1 MTSDTALGLR
11 DEATVTGPDLTQRL
25 CELFATAL
33 EVDGVTADT
42 DFFVA
47 GGHSLSA
54 LDLAVAVEVAFG
66 VRVRVRDIF
75 DAATPALLAAQLAEL
90 VPSADE
96 PASVPSVPSAP
107 SAPSDPRQQ
116 AATAL
121 PGTEVAEATR
131 WLWLERQ
138 RGEGDSG
145 AYTVPCLLDGEGAVD
160 VGRLTAAW
168 AVLAR
173 RHPALRTVFV
183 EAQGEPRALLTD
195 DLPPLE
201 VVDLRGDEDPGG
213 TRFDSL
219 VDERLAVPFDP
230 STGPLTRTTL
240 FLRAG
245 ARWSLLLLADHLV
258 CDGRSLEILAT
269 QLVAAYADPAA
280 AAPPEDRPAHRPAG
294 HEAAL
299 GHWRDVLLPPPAPLP
314 LPVSGPRTGR
324 AGSATA
330 IVVREIGPDVQ
341 RRLTLLGRRHHAG
354 SFVPLAAAVARTL
367 AGITGGTDICLGTP
381 VDRRAR
387 LGANDAVGF
396 HVATVPLRLEVRDG
410 ATADE
415 LVRQAARRTVDAVD
429 HSEVPFDT
437 LVAAR
442 APPRS
447 PGRPPFF
454 DVWVALYPRIDTGPC
469 APDGIALRGGP
480 IPQRVGMFE
489 LSFQFVEHADGMR
502 LWLQYDTERYAAD
515 TAERIARRL
524 EDEVARLLR
533 DPAEPGPE
541 AAPEHRAFG
550 GFRFD
555 A

>member
-1 MTSDTALGLR
+1 MTSDTALRHG
-11 DEATVTGPDLTQRL
+11 DDPTMTGPDLTQRL
-25 CELFATAL
+25 CELFATTL
-33 EVDGVTADT
+33 EVDNVTPDT

-75 DAATPALLAAQLAEL
+75 DAASPALLAARLAEL
-90 VPSADE
+90 APGAVEPAEPSAS
-96 PASVPSVPSAP
+96 AS
-107 SAPSDPRQQ
+107 RQQ
-116 AATAL
+116 PATAL

-138 RGEGDSG
+138 RGDGDSG

-160 VGRLTAAW
+160 VDRLTAAW
-168 AVLAR
+168 AGLAR

-183 EAQGEPRALLTD
+183 EAQGEPRALVTD

-201 VVDLRGDEDPGG
+201 VIDLRGDAPGE

-219 VDERLAVPFDP
+219 VHERLAVPFDP

-240 FLRAG
+240 FLRAD

-280 AAPPEDRPAHRPAG
+280 VGVPEDRPAHRSTDQ
-294 HEAAL
+294 EAAL
-299 GHWRDVLLPPPAPLP
+299 DHWRGVLLPPPAPLP
-314 LPVSGPRTGR
+314 LPVRGPRTQR
-324 AGSATA
+324 AGNATGIA
-330 IVVREIGPDVQ
+330 VREIGPDVLRQ
-341 RRLTLLGRRHHAG
+341 LTHLGRRHHAG

-367 AGITGGTDICLGTP
+367 AGITGSTDICLGTP

-396 HVATVPLRLEVRDG
+396 HVATVPLRLGVPDEIS
-410 ATADE
+410 ADD
-415 LVRQAARRTVDAVD
+415 LVQQVAQRTVDAVD
-429 HSEVPFDT
+429 HSEVAFDT
-437 LVAAR
+437 LVAAL

-469 APDGIALRGGP
+469 PPDGIALRGGP

-515 TAERIARRL
+515 TAERMARRL
-524 EDEVARLLR
+524 EVEVARLLR
-533 DPAEPGPE
+533 DPAEPEPE

>member
-1 MTSDTALGLR
+1 MTSDTALGHR
-11 DEATVTGPDLTQRL
+11 DDATVTGPDLTQRL

-33 EVDGVTADT
+33 EVDDVTADT

-66 VRVRVRDIF
+66 LRVRVRDVF

-90 VPSADE
+90 VPAAAE
-96 PASVPSVPSAP
+96 PAAPSAP
-107 SAPSDPRQQ
+107 SAPSATRRQSG
-116 AATAL
+116 TAL
-121 PGTEVAEATR
+121 PGTEAAEAAR

-138 RGEGDSG
+138 RGDGDSG

-160 VGRLTAAW
+160 VDRLTAAW
-168 AVLAR
+168 ASLAR

-195 DLPPLE
+195 ELPPLE
-201 VVDLRGDEDPGG
+201 VVDLRGEEPDDA
-213 TRFDSL
+213 RFDSL

-240 FLRAG
+240 FLRAD

-269 QLVAAYADPAA
+269 QLVAAYADPATA
-280 AAPPEDRPAHRPAG
+280 GPSEDRPAHRPAG

-299 GHWRDVLLPPPAPLP
+299 DHWRDVLLPPPAPLP
-314 LPVSGPRTGR
+314 LPVRGPRTRR

-330 IVVREIGPDVQ
+330 IAVREIGPDVQ
-341 RRLTLLGRRHHAG
+341 RQLTLLGRRHHAG

-396 HVATVPLRLEVRDG
+396 HVATVPLRLDVRDG

-415 LVRQAARRTVDAVD
+415 LVGQVARRTVDAVD

-437 LVAAR
+437 LVAAL

-502 LWLQYDTERYAAD
+502 LWLQYDTGRYAED
-515 TAERIARRL
+515 TAERMARRL

-533 DPAEPGPE
+533 DPAEPAPE

>member
-1 MTSDTALGLR
+1 MTSDTALR
-11 DEATVTGPDLTQRL
+11 HTDDPAMTGPDLTQRL
-25 CELFATAL
+25 CELFATTL
-33 EVDGVTADT
+33 EVDDVTADT

-75 DAATPALLAAQLAEL
+75 DAASPALLAARLADLAPGTVEPAE
-90 VPSADE
+90 PSA
-96 PASVPSVPSAP
+96 SAP
-107 SAPSDPRQQ
+107 RPQP
-116 AATAL
+116 ATAL

-138 RGEGDSG
+138 RGDGDSG

-160 VGRLTAAW
+160 VDRLAAAW
-168 AVLAR
+168 AGLGR

-183 EAQGEPRALLTD
+183 EAQGEPRALVTD

-201 VVDLRGDEDPGG
+201 VIDLRGDDPAG

-240 FLRAG
+240 FLRAD

-258 CDGRSLEILAT
+258 CDGRSLEVLAT

-280 AAPPEDRPAHRPAG
+280 VGPPEDRPAHRPTDQ
-294 HEAAL
+294 EAAL
-299 GHWRDVLLPPPAPLP
+299 DHWRGVLLPPPAPLP
-314 LPVSGPRTGR
+314 LPVRGPRTQR
-324 AGSATA
+324 AGSATGIA
-330 IVVREIGPDVQ
+330 VREIGPDVLRQ
-341 RRLTLLGRRHHAG
+341 LTHLGRRHHAG

-367 AGITGGTDICLGTP
+367 AGITGSTDICLGTP

-410 ATADE
+410 TSADD
-415 LVRQAARRTVDAVD
+415 LVQQVAQRTVDAVD
-429 HSEVPFDT
+429 HSEVAFDT
-437 LVAAR
+437 LVAAL

-469 APDGIALRGGP
+469 PPDGIALRGGP

-515 TAERIARRL
+515 TAERMALRL
-524 EDEVARLLR
+524 EEEVARLLR
-533 DPAEPGPE
+533 DPAEPEPE

>member
-1 MTSDTALGLR
+1 MTES
-11 DEATVTGPDLTQRL
+11 DLTRRL

-33 EVDGVTADT
+33 ELDSVTSDT

-54 LDLAVAVEVAFG
+54 LELSVAVEEAVG

-75 DAATPALLAAQLAEL
+75 DAASPELLAARLAGL
-90 VPSADE
+90 APGAVE
-96 PASVPSVPSAP
+96 PAEP
-107 SAPSDPRQQ
+107 
-116 AATAL
+116 AAARRRPAAAL
-121 PGTEVAEATR
+121 PGAEVSEATR

-138 RGEGDSG
+138 HGDGVSG

-160 VGRLTAAW
+160 ADRLAA
-168 AVLAR
+168 ALDGLIR
-173 RHPALRTVFV
+173 RHPVLRTVFV
-183 EAQGEPRALLTD
+183 EAQGEPRAVVTD
-195 DLPPLE
+195 DVPPLE
-201 VVDLRGDEDPGG
+201 VVDLRGHDQGD
-213 TRFDSL
+213 TRFDAL

-240 FLRAG
+240 FLRAD

-280 AAPPEDRPAHRPAG
+280 AGPPEDRPAHRPSDQ
-294 HEAAL
+294 EASL
-299 GHWRDVLLPPPAPLP
+299 EHWRRVLLPPPAPLP
-314 LPVSGPRTGR
+314 LPVRGPRTQR
-324 AGSATA
+324 AGSATGIA
-330 IVVREIGPDVQ
+330 VREIGPDVQ
-341 RRLTLLGRRHHAG
+341 RRLTDLGRRHHAG
-354 SFVPLAAAVARTL
+354 PFVPLAAAVARTL
-367 AGITGGTDICLGTP
+367 VGITGSTDICLGTP

-396 HVATVPLRLEVRDG
+396 HVATVPLRLHVRDEIS
-410 ATADE
+410 ADD
-415 LVRQAARRTVDAVD
+415 LVDQVAQRTVDAVD
-429 HSEVPFDT
+429 HSEVAFDT
-437 LVAAR
+437 LVAAL

-447 PGRPPFF
+447 PGRMPFF

-469 APDGIALRGGP
+469 APGGIALRGGP
-480 IPQRVGMFE
+480 IPQRIGMFE

-502 LWLQYDTERYAAD
+502 LWLQYDTELYAAD
-515 TAERIARRL
+515 TAERMAGRL
-524 EDEVARLLR
+524 VDEVARLLR

-541 AAPEHRAFG
+541 AALTPRAFG

>member
-1 MTSDTALGLR
+1 MTEPG
-11 DEATVTGPDLTQRL
+11 LTQRL

-33 EVDGVTADT
+33 ELDDVTADT

-54 LDLAVAVEVAFG
+54 LDLAVAVEEAFG

-75 DAATPALLAAQLAEL
+75 DAATPALLAAALAEL
-90 VPSADE
+90 GPGAVE
-96 PASVPSVPSAP
+96 PAEPPAP
-107 SAPSDPRQQ
+107 RRRP
-116 AATAL
+116 AAGL
-121 PGTEVAEATR
+121 PGHEVAEATR

-138 RGEGDSG
+138 RGDGDCG

-160 VGRLTAAW
+160 VDRLAA
-168 AVLAR
+168 ALAGLAR

-183 EAQGEPRALLTD
+183 EAQGEPRAVVTD
-195 DLPPLE
+195 DVPPLE
-201 VVDLRGDEDPGG
+201 VVDLRGHDPDD

-230 STGPLTRTTL
+230 SAGPLTRTTL
-240 FLRAG
+240 FLRPD

-280 AAPPEDRPAHRPAG
+280 AGPPEDRPAHRSTDQ
-294 HEAAL
+294 EAAL
-299 GHWRDVLLPPPAPLP
+299 DHWRRVLLPPPAPLP
-314 LPVSGPRTGR
+314 LPVHGPRTQR

-330 IVVREIGPDVQ
+330 IAVREIGPDVL
-341 RRLTLLGRRHHAG
+341 RRLTQLGRRHHAG
-354 SFVPLAAAVARTL
+354 PFVPLAAAVARTL
-367 AGITGGTDICLGTP
+367 AGITGSTDICLGTP

-396 HVATVPLRLEVRDG
+396 HVATAPLRLEVR
-410 ATADE
+410 AEMSADD
-415 LVRQAARRTVDAVD
+415 LVQQVARRTVDAVD
-429 HSEVPFDT
+429 HSEVAFDT
-437 LVAAR
+437 LVAAL
-442 APPRS
+442 APPRA

-469 APDGIALRGGP
+469 PPGGIALRGGP

-502 LWLQYDTERYAAD
+502 LWLQYDTVRYAAD
-515 TAERIARRL
+515 TAERVARRL
-524 EDEVARLLR
+524 GDEVARLLR
-533 DPAEPGPE
+533 DPAEPESE
-541 AAPEHRAFG
+541 AAPAHRAFS

>member
-1 MTSDTALGLR
+1 MT
-11 DEATVTGPDLTQRL
+11 EPDLTQRL

-33 EVDGVTADT
+33 ELDEVTPDT

-54 LDLAVAVEVAFG
+54 LELSVAVEEAVG

-75 DAATPALLAAQLAEL
+75 DAASPELLAARLAGL
-90 VPSADE
+90 TPGAVE
-96 PASVPSVPSAP
+96 PAEPAASR
-107 SAPSDPRQQ
+107 PRP
-116 AATAL
+116 AAAL
-121 PGTEVAEATR
+121 PGAEVAEATR

-138 RGEGDSG
+138 RGNGGCD

-160 VGRLTAAW
+160 VDRLAA
-168 AVLAR
+168 ALDGLAR

-183 EAQGEPRALLTD
+183 EAQGEPRAVVTD
-195 DLPPLE
+195 DVPPLE
-201 VVDLRGDEDPGG
+201 VTDLRGHDQGD
-213 TRFDSL
+213 TRFDAL
-219 VDERLAVPFDP
+219 VEERLAVPFDP
-230 STGPLTRTTL
+230 STGPLIRTTL
-240 FLRAG
+240 FLRPD

-269 QLVAAYADPAA
+269 QLVAAYAEPAA
-280 AAPPEDRPAHRPAG
+280 VAPPEDRPAHRPSDQ
-294 HEAAL
+294 EAAL
-299 GHWRDVLLPPPAPLP
+299 DHWRRVLLPPPAPLP
-314 LPVSGPRTGR
+314 LPVRGPRTQR
-324 AGSATA
+324 AAGSATGIA
-330 IVVREIGPDVQ
+330 VREIGPDVLRQ
-341 RRLTLLGRRHHAG
+341 LTDLGRRHHAG
-354 SFVPLAAAVARTL
+354 PFVPLAAAVARTL
-367 AGITGGTDICLGTP
+367 VGITGSTDICLGTP

-396 HVATVPLRLEVRDG
+396 HVATVPLRLQVRDE
-410 ATADE
+410 ASADD
-415 LVRQAARRTVDAVD
+415 LVDQVAQRTVDAVD
-429 HSEVPFDT
+429 HSGVAFDT
-437 LVAAR
+437 LVAAL

-447 PGRPPFF
+447 PGRMPFF

-469 APDGIALRGGP
+469 LPGGIALRGGP

-515 TAERIARRL
+515 TAERMARRL
-524 EDEVARLLR
+524 VDEVARLLR
-533 DPAEPGPE
+533 DPAEPGAE
-541 AAPEHRAFG
+541 AALTHRAFS

>member
-1 MTSDTALGLR
+1 MT
-11 DEATVTGPDLTQRL
+11 EPDLTQRL
-25 CELFATAL
+25 CELFATTL
-33 EVDGVTADT
+33 ELDDVTSDT

-54 LDLAVAVEVAFG
+54 LDLAVAVEEAFG
-66 VRVRVRDIF
+66 VRVRVRDVF
-75 DAATPALLAAQLAEL
+75 DAASPALLAARLAEL
-90 VPSADE
+90 APGAVE
-96 PASVPSVPSAP
+96 PAEPTASRERPAAAP
-107 SAPSDPRQQ
+107 S
-116 AATAL
+116 
-121 PGTEVAEATR
+121 GTEVAEATR

-138 RGEGDSG
+138 REDGDSG

-160 VGRLTAAW
+160 VDRLAAAW
-168 AVLAR
+168 AGLAR

-183 EAQGEPRALLTD
+183 EAQGEPRAVVTD
-195 DLPPLE
+195 DVPPLE
-201 VVDLRGDEDPGG
+201 VVDLRGHDLDD

-219 VDERLAVPFDP
+219 VDERLAVPFHP

-240 FLRAG
+240 FLRAD

-258 CDGRSLEILAT
+258 CDGRSLEVLAT
-269 QLVAAYADPAA
+269 QLVAAYADPLAV
-280 AAPPEDRPAHRPAG
+280 APHEDRPAHRSTDQ
-294 HEAAL
+294 EAAL
-299 GHWRDVLLPPPAPLP
+299 GHWRRVLLPAPAPLP
-314 LPVSGPRTGR
+314 LPVRGPRTQR
-324 AGSATA
+324 AGSATGIA
-330 IVVREIGPDVQ
+330 VREIGRDVLRQ
-341 RRLTLLGRRHHAG
+341 LTDLGRRHHAG
-354 SFVPLAAAVARTL
+354 PFVPLAAAVARTL
-367 AGITGGTDICLGTP
+367 AGITGSTDICLGTP

-396 HVATVPLRLEVRDG
+396 HVATVPLRLDVREEMS
-410 ATADE
+410 ADD
-415 LVRQAARRTVDAVD
+415 LVQQVAQRTVDAVD
-429 HSEVPFDT
+429 HSEVAFDT
-437 LVAAR
+437 LVAAL

-469 APDGIALRGGP
+469 PPGGIALRGGP

-502 LWLQYDTERYAAD
+502 LWLQYDTVRYAAD
-515 TAERIARRL
+515 TAERMAQRL
-524 EDEVARLLR
+524 GDEVARLLR

-541 AAPEHRAFG
+541 AAPVHRAFS

>member
-1 MTSDTALGLR
+1 MTSDTALRHG
-11 DEATVTGPDLTQRL
+11 ATLAGPELTQRL

-33 EVDGVTADT
+33 ELDEVTPDT

-66 VRVRVRDIF
+66 VRVRVRDVF
-75 DAATPALLAAQLAEL
+75 DAATPALLAARLAEL
-90 VPSADE
+90 APGGGESAD
-96 PASVPSVPSAP
+96 PAAP
-107 SAPSDPRQQ
+107 RPRP
-116 AATAL
+116 AAGL
-121 PGTEVAEATR
+121 PGTGVAEATR

-138 RGEGDSG
+138 RGEADSG
-145 AYTVPCLLDGEGAVD
+145 AYTVPCLLEGEGAVD
-160 VGRLTAAW
+160 PGRLGAAL
-168 AVLAR
+168 AGLAR
-173 RHPALRTVFV
+173 RHPALRTVFA

-195 DLPPLE
+195 GVPPLE
-201 VVDLRGDEDPGG
+201 VVDLRGDEAGG

-219 VDERLAVPFDP
+219 VDERLTVPFDP
-230 STGPLTRTTL
+230 STGPLVRATL

-280 AAPPEDRPAHRPAG
+280 ARPAEDRPAARRPAG
-294 HEAAL
+294 QEAAL
-299 GHWRDVLLPPPAPLP
+299 DHWRRVLLPPPAPLP

-324 AGSATA
+324 AGSATGMA
-330 IVVREIGPDVQ
+330 VREIGPDRV
-341 RRLTLLGRRHHAG
+341 RRLTDLGRRHHAG
-354 SFVPLAAAVARTL
+354 AFVPLAAAVARTL
-367 AGITGGTDICLGTP
+367 AGITGSTDICLGTP

-396 HVATVPLRLEVRDG
+396 HVATVPLRLEVREG
-410 ATADE
+410 ASADD
-415 LVRQAARRTVDAVD
+415 LVGQVARRTVDAVD
-429 HSEVPFDT
+429 HSEVAFDT
-437 LVAAR
+437 LVAAL
-442 APPRS
+442 APSRL

-502 LWLQYDTERYAAD
+502 LWLQYDTARYAAD
-515 TAERIARRL
+515 TAERIAGRL
-524 EDEVARLLR
+524 GDELARLLR
-533 DPAEPGPE
+533 DPAEPAEPAAGE
-541 AAPEHRAFG
+541 APARRAFG